1 MAKYVFPNLISSNLL
16 IGSSFLLTY
25 FYSTNIIEV
34 YNFNNKEDSYGFTK
48 LKLIYSDP
56 LFSLQLI
63 LLIYELFYFL
73 IYFIFNNKLLVNYLG
88 LGIDNIATQ
97 NNTDI
102 SNIVMEFFF
111 SFLIKGLAIAFSI
124 FYLIK
129 CYNEIDR
136 KIEEVQQ
143 TPTMD
148 LLKSA
153 SRELLIIGLIN
164 ILYFLLYV
172 GLYITKFVRGKI

>member
-73 IYFIFNNKLLVNYLG
+73 IYFI
-88 LGIDNIATQ
+88 
-97 NNTDI
+97 
-102 SNIVMEFFF
+102 
-111 SFLIKGLAIAFSI
+111 
-124 FYLIK
+124 
-129 CYNEIDR
+129 
-136 KIEEVQQ
+136 
-143 TPTMD
+143 
-148 LLKSA
+148 
-153 SRELLIIGLIN
+153 
-164 ILYFLLYV
+164 
-172 GLYITKFVRGKI
+172 